1 MSNIKIKINSNA
13 TKQMQAIIN
22 KIDTF
27 PNRIA
32 SAQQSALIRS
42 IPAIY
47 TSLGRMSSA
56 AYHIDFDI
64 QQSGALGYKMTL
76 KPPNKGRKS
85 KDGNEAYYAV
95 LMFIKGRPGGQ
106 ILRSRSGKMMKLRDE
121 SVRKGYPEYLR
132 QVKLGSMPNNE
143 EKIKREMRETVL
155 KNLEYVLK
163 RFGFGPRGGTA
174 GLEDL
179 PRIRSR
185 AGNSR

>member
-1 MSNIKIKINSNA
+1 MSNVKIKINSNA
-13 TKQMQAIIN
+13 TKQMQAVIS

-42 IPAIY
+42 IPSIY
-47 TSLGRMSSA
+47 TNLSRMSSA

-64 QQSGALGYKMTL
+64 QESGPLGYTLTL
-76 KPPNKGRKS
+76 KAPNKGRKS
-85 KDGNEAYYAV
+85 RDGSEAYYAV

-106 ILRSRSGKMMKLRDE
+106 ILRSNSGKMMKLRDE

-143 EKIKREMRETVL
+143 DRIKRELRETVL
-155 KNLEYVLK
+155 RNIEYVLK
-163 RFGFGPRGGTA
+163 RFGFGPRGGSS

-179 PRIRSR
+179 PTIRSR
-185 AGNSR
+185 AGRSR